1 MKILVVD
8 DDRNYLGL
16 FSNLLRDRGHEV
28 FPAEEGKEARE
39 LLDVEQID
47 LIISDV
53 YMPTLDGVWF
63 HSYVR
68 EFSNRPDVP
77 FIFISGSDDEY
88 THDLI
93 IDPNIDLSLSK
104 TLTPEALVSRI
115 ESFVGKQL
123 VSATHRKR

>member
-16 FSNLLRDRGHEV
+16 FSSLLRNRGHV
-28 FPAEEGKEARE
+28 VVPAQEGKEARE

-68 EFSNRPDVP
+68 EFSNRPDIP

-88 THDLI
+88 TRDLI
-93 IDPNIDLSLSK
+93 IDPSLDLSLSK
-104 TLTPEALVSRI
+104 TLTPDVLVNRI
-115 ESFVGKQL
+115 ESFVAKL
-123 VSATHRKR
+123 PVSATHPKR

>member
-16 FSNLLRDRGHEV
+16 FSNLLRNRGHEV

-104 TLTPEALVSRI
+104 TLTPETLVSRI

-123 VSATHRKR
+123 VGATHRKR

>member
-8 DDRNYLGL
+8 DDRNYLSL
-16 FSNLLRDRGHEV
+16 FSNLLRNRGHEV

-104 TLTPEALVSRI
+104 TLTPETLVSRI

-123 VSATHRKR
+123 VGATHRKR

>member
-16 FSNLLRDRGHEV
+16 FSSLLRNRGHEV

-39 LLDVEQID
+39 LLEVEQID
-47 LIISDV
+47 LIVSDV

-77 FIFISGSDDEY
+77 FIFISGNDDEY
-88 THDLI
+88 TRDLI
-93 IDPNIDLSLSK
+93 IDPRLDLSLSK
-104 TLTPEALVSRI
+104 SLSPETLVNHI
-115 ESFVGKQL
+115 ESFVNKAPVGAAHL
-123 VSATHRKR
+123 KR